1 MTVRMA
7 LAQAMQS
14 TALAA
19 HMTKRGHRVPVLA
32 LERSMKAKRQK
43 GFPCH

>member
-1 MTVRMA
+1 MIAQMA

-14 TALAA
+14 TALAV
-19 HMTKRGHRVPVLA
+19 HMTKRGHREPVLA
-32 LERSMKAKRQK
+32 LEEWMKAKRQK